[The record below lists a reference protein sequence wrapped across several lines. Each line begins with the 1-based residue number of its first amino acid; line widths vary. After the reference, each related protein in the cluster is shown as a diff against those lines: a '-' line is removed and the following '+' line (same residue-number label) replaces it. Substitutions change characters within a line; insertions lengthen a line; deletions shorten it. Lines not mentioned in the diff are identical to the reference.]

1 MSELLYTQEQMIRTR
16 NENHAAGIEAER
28 MRLKRLLKRYVT
40 ADGKLIWH
48 ADKDMTK
55 QEFEQLVDGGEG

>member
-16 NENHAAGIEAER
+16 NENYAAGIEAER